1 MIGGGLQFPRNLPFT
16 SSIAAGAT
24 FNPLTD
30 WQYETPME
38 DCDIELIQRATATGL
53 VGTLSSGGDTVM
65 QEAPV
70 PAGGTAGQTPARIN
84 VEPVIGHGHAGQK
97 IRLAYRNPTAGAI
110 VIDGIIIVSPK
121 RLGRVGRGGGG
132 GGGGGRRGGRR
143 IGRPSGLSYLRRRR

>member
-1 MIGGGLQFPRNLPFT
+1 MIGGGLQFPRNLPFS

-53 VGTLSSGGDTVM
+53 VGTLTSGGDTVL

-84 VEPVIGHGHAGQK
+84 VEPVVGHGHAGQK

-110 VIDGIIIVSPK
+110 TIDGIIIVSPK
-121 RLGRVGRGGGG
+121 RMGRLGRSGGGY
-132 GGGGGRRGGRR
+132 GGGRRPPRRLVGG
-143 IGRPSGLSYLRRRR
+143 LAALRRRRK